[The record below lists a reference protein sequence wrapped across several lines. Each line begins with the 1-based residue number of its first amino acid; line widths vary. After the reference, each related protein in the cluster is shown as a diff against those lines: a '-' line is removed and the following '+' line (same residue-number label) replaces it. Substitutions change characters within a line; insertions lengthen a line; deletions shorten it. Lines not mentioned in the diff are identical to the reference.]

1 MSWPDSVIGVTTIG
15 FDLDM
20 TLIDSRPGIRAVYD
34 RLAAESGVEI
44 DVELVV
50 SRLGPPVE
58 WELGQWMPEAEVKR
72 WADRYREL
80 YPDIA
85 LPLVETLPGAHAA
98 IEAANLRGRTIL
110 ITAKHGPNAR
120 LHVARLGLPIGEVFG
135 QAWRE
140 GKADVLR
147 EQGATT
153 YVGDHVHDMDAARL
167 AGVPGLA
174 VATGPS
180 SADELREAGAADVL
194 TSLEDF
200 PAWLDQH

>member
-1 MSWPDSVIGVTTIG
+1 MTTIG

-20 TLIDSRPGIRAVYD
+20 TLIDSRPGIRAVYE
-34 RLAAESGVEI
+34 RLVVESGARI
-44 DVELVV
+44 DVGLVV

-58 WELGQWMPEAEVKR
+58 WELGQWLPDSEVMR

-80 YPDIA
+80 YPEVA
-85 LPLVETLPGAHAA
+85 LPLVEALPGAHAA
-98 IEAANLRGRTIL
+98 VEAANTRGRTIV

-120 LHVARLGLPIGEVFG
+120 LHVDRLGLPVGDVFG

-147 EQGATT
+147 QQGATA
-153 YVGDHVHDMDAARL
+153 YVGDHVHDMEAAQL
-167 AGVPGLA
+167 AGVPGIG

-180 SADELREAGAADVL
+180 SADELRAAGAEVVL
-194 TSLEDF
+194 TSLETF
-200 PAWLDQH
+200 PDWFGLHGN